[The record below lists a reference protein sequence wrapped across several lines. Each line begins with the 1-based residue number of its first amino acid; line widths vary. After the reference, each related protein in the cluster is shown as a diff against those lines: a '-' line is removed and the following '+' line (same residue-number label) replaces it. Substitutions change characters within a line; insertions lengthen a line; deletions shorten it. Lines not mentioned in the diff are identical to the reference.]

1 MLTLKEIR
9 LDEYIE
15 NITSQSLDRV
25 IEGENVYAL
34 AIFDVETLVDIHKIA
49 KLDAKVVTCN
59 LVHLYASFFDIIGA
73 ETGEDSIPPLLSAEV
88 MCKTR
93 IELSERLRRTGQ

>member
-1 MLTLKEIR
+1 LLTLKEIR

-73 ETGEDSIPPLLSAEV
+73 ETDEDSIPPLLSAEV

>member
-1 MLTLKEIR
+1 LLTLKEIR
-9 LDEYIE
+9 LDVYIE
-15 NITSQSLDRV
+15 NITTQSLDRV
-25 IEGENVYAL
+25 IEGENVHAL
-34 AIFDVETLVDIHKIA
+34 AISDVETLVDIHKIA

-59 LVHLYASFFDIIGA
+59 LVHLYATFLDIIGA

-93 IELSERLRRTGQ
+93 VEFSERLRRTGR

>member
-1 MLTLKEIR
+1 LLALKEIR
-9 LDEYIE
+9 LDVYIK
-15 NITSQSLDRV
+15 NITTQSLDRV
-25 IEGENVYAL
+25 LEGKNVHAL
-34 AIFDVETLVDIHKIA
+34 AIFDVETLVNIHKIA

-59 LVHLYASFFDIIGA
+59 LVHLYASFLDIIGA

-93 IELSERLRRTGQ
+93 VELSEHLRRTGR

>member
-1 MLTLKEIR
+1 M
-9 LDEYIE
+9 
-15 NITSQSLDRV
+15 
-25 IEGENVYAL
+25 
-34 AIFDVETLVDIHKIA
+34 FDVGALVDIHKIA

-59 LVHLYASFFDIIGA
+59 LVYLYASFLDVIGI

-93 IELSERLRRTGQ
+93 VEWPERL